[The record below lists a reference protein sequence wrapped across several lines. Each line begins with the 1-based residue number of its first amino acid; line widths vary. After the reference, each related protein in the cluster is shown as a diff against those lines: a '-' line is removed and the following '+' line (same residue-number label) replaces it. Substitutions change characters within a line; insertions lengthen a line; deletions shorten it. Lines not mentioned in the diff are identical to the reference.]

1 MQNAECSLVSFMRK
15 LSIVVLWLVVAWS
28 LIACSPRDLLSRRL
42 AADLIEGS
50 DTFKAPQAIFLRTG
64 IVSNK
69 DYLSPES
76 LVLQHHGWVS
86 ATTAPCPPA
95 LVPPPCWDVVLTP
108 SGVETIRPLLAPAD
122 AGKPLFSLPAA
133 RRELVAVTGVSKQG
147 NVADVDFIWRWQ
159 PLFGITFLALVNSA
173 WMLIVRAIYARIDKE
188 NLSSVAT
195 WSCAFFGFTLSLLGQ
210 FYVLPY
216 RETAPPA
223 ALFVL
228 ATGASASPLLVYLL
242 YRAFK
247 PNACR

>member
-1 MQNAECSLVSFMRK
+1 MQK
-15 LSIVVLWLVVAWS
+15 LSIVVLCLVVAGS

-64 IVSNK
+64 VVSNK

-108 SGVETIRPLLAPAD
+108 FGVETIRPLLAPAD
-122 AGKPLFSLPAA
+122 AGKPSFSLPAA

-147 NVADVDFIWRWQ
+147 NVADVDFIWKWQ
-159 PLFGITFLALVNSA
+159 PMNEVGAALYSGDLHYRSTAGFRNYDDG
-173 WMLIVRAIYARIDKE
+173 WRIV
-188 NLSSVAT
+188 
-195 WSCAFFGFTLSLLGQ
+195 Q
-210 FYVLPY
+210 
-216 RETAPPA
+216 APPRSSQTLDD
-223 ALFVL
+223 AL
-228 ATGASASPLLVYLL
+228 
-242 YRAFK
+242 K
-247 PNACR
+247 NAEPEP